1 MDANFVNELIAEAMA
16 DVNISVV
23 VLLLAVGFIIKHV
36 KKLEKISNDL
46 IPPILLVISLVYEV
60 IMGGFSFEIVVTAV
74 VTAAVAIGLHQEG
87 KNIFTV
93 SIGPKVYGILEGMS
107 DSTIISK
114 LLELFKGKD
123 KTE

>member
-1 MDANFVNELIAEAMA
+1 MDTNFVNELITEAMA
-16 DVNISVV
+16 DVNMSVV

-46 IPPILLVISLVYEV
+46 IPPILVLLSLVVEF
-60 IMGGFSFEIVVTAV
+60 ITNGFSFKTVVAAV

-93 SIGPKVYGILEGMS
+93 SIGPKVYSMLEGMS
-107 DSTIISK
+107 DSAIISK
-114 LLELFKGKD
+114 LFDLFKSKD